1 MDFTCNADNY
11 YFGHL
16 LQAIQISE
24 TECYK
29 TIHSLLQSPEINDKV
44 NEFKDYEIIRSSCKK
59 AGYQIESA
67 KSEEEKWQCLI
78 NTYGFIS
85 ESEAMEFLSR
95 KQIDQR
101 RLFDGSY
108 KRKLNSCIIGDAI
121 FDLWCSRIKSVD
133 FLNEFSN
140 EHSFDSNIMT
150 ILVDNLINTAN
161 TIQLRD
167 RLAEAIAEYVNVVNI
182 HTANE
187 NLLSDILPS
196 IINNFIMD
204 FGYKYLSADD
214 LEKVKRVCQSR
225 NIPAFNYICR
235 ESAAVFNEEDITRI
249 FNEMSKNPQAIL
261 PSFDDNYNKWMEYM
275 FISFI
280 AHLDVPEF
288 DHQAN
293 IALSKIIS
301 EIKGIA

>member
-16 LQAIQISE
+16 IQGLQLSE

-29 TIHSLLQSPEINDKV
+29 AIHSLLQSPEINDKV
-44 NEFKDYEIIRSSCKK
+44 NEFKDYEIIRSSCKR
-59 AGYQIESA
+59 AGYQIEAA

-85 ESEAMEFLSR
+85 ENEAMEFLSR
-95 KQIDQR
+95 RHIDLR
-101 RLFDGSY
+101 KLFDGSY

-140 EHSFDSNIMT
+140 DQGFDSNIMT
-150 ILVDNLINTAN
+150 TLVDNLINTAN
-161 TIQLRD
+161 MIQLRD
-167 RLAEAIAEYVNVVNI
+167 HLAESIAEYVNVVNI
-182 HTANE
+182 HTTNE
-187 NLLSDILPS
+187 SLLADILPS
-196 IINNFIMD
+196 IINDFVMD
-204 FGYKYLSADD
+204 FGFKHLSAEEID
-214 LEKVKRVCQSR
+214 KAKRICKSR
-225 NIPAFNYICR
+225 NIAAFDYICR
-235 ESAAVFNEEDITRI
+235 DSVAVFEQEDITRL

-261 PSFDDNYNKWMEYM
+261 PSFDDNYNKWIEYM

-288 DHQAN
+288 DHHAN
-293 IALSKIIS
+293 IALSRIIG
-301 EIKGIA
+301 EIKSIA